1 MRFQVP
7 SGSQDMAGNRTWIA
21 FLNGARIRYAMVHP
35 VNNSFGV
42 TVPAGLIGTS
52 FAVWTKDDHKLTDEN
67 TLAGPALVT
76 FPYNSEGEL
85 E

>member
-1 MRFQVP
+1 
-7 SGSQDMAGNRTWIA
+7 
-21 FLNGARIRYAMVHP
+21 MVHP

-85 E
+85 A